1 MEEETFN
8 KGSEI
13 VGSSQLEYGRHSIEA
28 LLKQNPICICPLVVC
43 TIKRAVVRSN
53 LQEDKETRV
62 ALAIEIRASYL

>member
-1 MEEETFN
+1 M
-8 KGSEI
+8 
-13 VGSSQLEYGRHSIEA
+13 GSSQVEYGRHSIEA

-62 ALAIEIRASYL
+62 AIEIKKIKCLYCNLCFQVLLI

>member
-1 MEEETFN
+1 M
-8 KGSEI
+8 
-13 VGSSQLEYGRHSIEA
+13 GSSQVEYGRHSIEA

-62 ALAIEIRASYL
+62 AIEIKKSKLSM